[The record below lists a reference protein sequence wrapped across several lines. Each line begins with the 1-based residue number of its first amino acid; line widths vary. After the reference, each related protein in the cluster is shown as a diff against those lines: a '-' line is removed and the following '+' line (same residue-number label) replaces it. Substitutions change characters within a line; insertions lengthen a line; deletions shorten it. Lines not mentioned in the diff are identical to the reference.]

1 MEQSEVQ
8 ALADK
13 LDKLIERCDKLEKDN
28 ALLREL
34 QDDWNR
40 ERAQLMHKNDLAKN
54 KIEAMIGRLRA
65 LEYHGC
71 HRPQPPWKSGFS
83 TRNTWWPVRRKSRK
97 PCCVRPGIWTPK
109 CAKSAPAARCSVP
122 NALP

>member
-1 MEQSEVQ
+1 MEQSEVK

-13 LDKLIERCDKLEKDN
+13 LDRLITHCQKLERDN
-28 ALLREL
+28 ATLRAL

-65 LEYHGC
+65 LEH
-71 HRPQPPWKSGFS
+71 H
-83 TRNTWWPVRRKSRK
+83 
-97 PCCVRPGIWTPK
+97 
-109 CAKSAPAARCSVP
+109 
-122 NALP
+122 

>member
-13 LDKLIERCDKLEKDN
+13 LDKLIEHCQKLERDN
-28 ALLREL
+28 ATLRRL

-40 ERAQLMHKNDLAKN
+40 ERSQLMQKNDLAKN

-65 LEYHGC
+65 LEH
-71 HRPQPPWKSGFS
+71 H
-83 TRNTWWPVRRKSRK
+83 
-97 PCCVRPGIWTPK
+97 
-109 CAKSAPAARCSVP
+109 
-122 NALP
+122 